1 MLQRPP
7 NWNSLPMSSDPIT
20 QLILAIFRANSRL
33 VLRGDQLTAPLGLT
47 SARWQVLGS
56 VSEAGSA
63 RSVSELARDL
73 GVSRQGVQ
81 RIVGELVTEGTL
93 GYRPNPRHK
102 RARLVVFTAEGHRL
116 YDRAMAVQAPWA
128 RSLAENLTP
137 EQITSVTIALGVLTS
152 RLEEELEATR
162 TTAAE

>member
-1 MLQRPP
+1 
-7 NWNSLPMSSDPIT
+7 MSSDAIT

-56 VSEAGSA
+56 VAEAGSA

-81 RIVGELVTEGTL
+81 RIAGELVAEGTL
-93 GYRPNPRHK
+93 AYQPNPRHR
-102 RARLVVFTAEGHRL
+102 RAQLVVFTAEGRCL
-116 YDRAMAVQAPWA
+116 YDRTLAVQAPWA
-128 RSLAENLTP
+128 QSLAEHLTP
-137 EQITSVTIALGVLTS
+137 EQIKSATVALGVLTS
-152 RLEEELEATR
+152 RLENEIEATR
-162 TTAAE
+162 MAVAD

>member
-1 MLQRPP
+1 
-7 NWNSLPMSSDPIT
+7 MSSDPMT
-20 QLILAIFRANSRL
+20 QLILAIFRTNSRL

-56 VSEAGSA
+56 VAEADSA

-81 RIVGELVTEGTL
+81 RIAGELVTEGIL
-93 GYRPNPRHK
+93 AYQPNPRHK
-102 RARLVVFTAEGHRL
+102 RAHLVVFTAEGRRL

-128 RSLAENLTP
+128 RSLAETLTP
-137 EQITSVTIALGVLTS
+137 ELITSATVALGVLTS
-152 RLEEELEATR
+152 RLQEELEAAG